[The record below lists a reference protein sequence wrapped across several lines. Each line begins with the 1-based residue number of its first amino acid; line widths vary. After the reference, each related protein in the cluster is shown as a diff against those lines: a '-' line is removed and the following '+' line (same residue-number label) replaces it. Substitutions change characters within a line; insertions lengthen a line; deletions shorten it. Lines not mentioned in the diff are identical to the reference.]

1 MTLRFDVWLKD
12 QQLRQDEIGEL
23 ARIPSMLGPESPP
36 SKRVVDEHH
45 SWVDIVVR
53 MADAR
58 HVPVFND
65 AWQEFLLAKQAA
77 LRAADGS
84 NVGP

>member
-1 MTLRFDVWLKD
+1 MTLRFDVWLKE
-12 QQLRQDEIGEL
+12 QQSRQDEIGEL
-23 ARIPSMLGPESPP
+23 ARIPSMIGSESIP

-45 SWVDIVVR
+45 SWVDIVVQ

-77 LRAADGS
+77 QGASD
-84 NVGP
+84 

>member
-1 MTLRFDVWLKD
+1 MTLRFDVWLKE
-12 QQLRQDEIGEL
+12 QQTRQDEIGEL
-23 ARIPSMLGPESPP
+23 ARIPSMIGPESTA

-45 SWVDIVVR
+45 SWVDIVVK

-58 HVPVFND
+58 HIPVFNE

-77 LRAADGS
+77 QGARD
-84 NVGP
+84 